1 LFQWIKWKAA
11 KVRAAPLGEKRG
23 NRGTAG
29 ARAKEKGIKVRM
41 SWPRQLIAA
50 QTILG
55 DAAQR
60 LWCHLQVGASLNF
73 SKFSHFSTTLKTALL
88 SHPPFTTFPIAEAN
102 ESVR

>member
-1 LFQWIKWKAA
+1 VEGSQSESSSTGRKK
-11 KVRAAPLGEKRG
+11 GEIGEPRV
-23 NRGTAG
+23 AG
-29 ARAKEKGIKVRM
+29 AKEKGIKVRM

-88 SHPPFTTFPIAEAN
+88 YHPPFTTFPIAEAN